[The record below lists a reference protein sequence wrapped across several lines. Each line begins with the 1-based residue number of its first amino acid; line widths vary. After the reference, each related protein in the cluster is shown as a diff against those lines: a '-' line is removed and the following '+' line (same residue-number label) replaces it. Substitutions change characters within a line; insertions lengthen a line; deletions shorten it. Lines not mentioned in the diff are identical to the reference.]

1 MTHHKQDQD
10 VVLLST
16 ADWDNPFWTNKQHVA
31 VELGRR
37 GHRVLYID
45 SLGLRRPSASSQDL
59 KRILRRLKKA
69 MRSPVEVTSGVW
81 VWSPVVVPLQRFA
94 IVRALNR
101 LLLDVGLRFWRW
113 RLALKPDVFWTYNP
127 MTTRLISTGQ
137 FRSLVY
143 HCVDD
148 VKAQP
153 GMPVEQ
159 IAQAEN
165 ELLAAADICFVTAEH
180 MLASRK
186 AINHNTHYLPNVADF
201 VHFSRARDAGLPLPA
216 DLAEI
221 RHPIVGF
228 VGAISGYKVDF
239 PLVRKMAEQHPE
251 WSIVMIGKVGEGD
264 PWTDISLLESVP
276 NIHLVGPR
284 SYDSLPACL
293 KAFDV
298 AMLPCVL
305 NEYTRSMFP
314 MKFFEYLA
322 AGRPVVSTNLDALRQ
337 YRSVAYL
344 ADGHDDFIR
353 GVERALGGEV
363 PPLGDRLSIAQE
375 QTYERRTARMLAMI
389 NDALAGDKKA
399 AGQGQQA

>member
-1 MTHHKQDQD
+1 MSDPVIGQDI
-10 VVLLST
+10 VLLST

-31 VELGRR
+31 SELARC

-45 SLGLRRPSASSQDL
+45 SLGLRRPSASAQDL

-69 MRSPVEVTSGVW
+69 MRAPIEARPGVW
-81 VWSPVVVPLQRFA
+81 VWSPVVIPMQRFA
-94 IVRALNR
+94 IVRAVNRWLLNTGMH
-101 LLLDVGLRFWRW
+101 LWMWKLGL
-113 RLALKPDVFWTYNP
+113 APDIFWTYNP
-127 MTTRLISTGQ
+127 MTTRLVDTAR
-137 FRSLVY
+137 FRALVY

-165 ELLAAADICFVTAEH
+165 ELLIAAHIGFVTAEH

-186 AINHNTHYLPNVADF
+186 AVNPNTHYLPNVADF
-201 VHFSRARDAGLPLPA
+201 SHFAKARDATLSVPA
-216 DLAEI
+216 DMAAFPKPVI
-221 RHPIVGF
+221 GF

-239 PLVRKMAEQHPE
+239 HLLRKMAEQHPE

-264 PWTDISLLESVP
+264 PWTDVSALKGLP
-276 NIHLVGPR
+276 NIHLIGPR
-284 SYDSLPACL
+284 AYDALPACL

-322 AGRPVVSTNLDALRQ
+322 AGCPVVSTNLDALQQ
-337 YRSVAYL
+337 YRAVAYL
-344 ADGHDDFIR
+344 ADDHEDFIR
-353 GVERALGGEV
+353 GIERALRGEV
-363 PPLGDRLSIAQE
+363 SPVEDRLAMAQE

-389 NDALAGDKKA
+389 NATTARPERSTEQE
-399 AGQGQQA
+399 QGA